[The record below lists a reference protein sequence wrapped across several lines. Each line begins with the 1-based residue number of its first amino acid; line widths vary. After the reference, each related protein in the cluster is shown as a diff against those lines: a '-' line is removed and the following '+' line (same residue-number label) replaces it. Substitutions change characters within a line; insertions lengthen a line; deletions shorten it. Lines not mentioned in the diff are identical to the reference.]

1 MRRCVIIGGA
11 GIGRYDRIRS
21 CLRQDDWFVF
31 CDGGLR
37 HLDAL
42 GVKPDLIVGDFD
54 SSARPE
60 TDTETIVLPSE
71 KDDTDSVYAVK
82 EAVRRGY
89 TDFLLA
95 GVTGERFDHTFGNV
109 SVLLYLD
116 SLGLKARILDDYT
129 EMEVISRETA
139 AVEDS
144 WSYFSLLNIS
154 GTAKGISIRD
164 AKYPLDDGEITS
176 EYQFGISNEVLP
188 GRTARISVREGR
200 LLLVKVF

>member
-11 GIGRYDRIRS
+11 GIGRYDRIRN

-60 TDTETIVLPSE
+60 TDTETIVLPRE

-89 TDFLLA
+89 TDFLLV
-95 GVTGERFDHTFGNV
+95 GVTGGMPELDAGDNLDQSSEVKAVVDCFGPTDLVKMATKQYVDENGAPIREGQNIFEALAGHAL
-109 SVLLYLD
+109 SAHDLA
-116 SLGLKARILDDYT
+116 GL
-129 EMEVISRETA
+129 E
-139 AVEDS
+139 
-144 WSYFSLLNIS
+144 
-154 GTAKGISIRD
+154 
-164 AKYPLDDGEITS
+164 PL
-176 EYQFGISNEVLP
+176 
-188 GRTARISVREGR
+188 RRISPISYVEPGKNFPSFFILEAVRMTSPST
-200 LLLVKVF
+200 